1 MSKFSMDDFNF
12 SNDNLEKNDN
22 KDCLDNQNKENES
35 IDEDQAYAEAIKNAE
50 ENASV
55 VSRVEAEIESYNN
68 YEASKNKILEEE
80 NKPTSIY
87 DDFEE
92 LKKQQDYVNNYKNYN
107 NDEVS
112 SKNQYDDN
120 NYQNDNKY
128 QIDNY
133 QSDNNQN
140 DNKYQNDNNQDD
152 FTENQFNESNDEEDE
167 DFMRDDSKSYEF
179 LNSTPNK
186 KVKKVDRA
194 VRLDTN
200 NQDDAIFVSKPKN
213 YVNYDNNFQGYSSG
227 PRTNVLYHSNFSGDV
242 DSDPVV
248 LQSETSP
255 NYDPITGKSKEE
267 VNIVEKTIGEDYE
280 AKLKEKQQRQYDE
293 QKRLIANQAILRNP
307 FFFDNFEGNKYVTSI
322 EDFIVK
328 FKKDDYKFGDL
339 IRKGVL
345 PKRKVK
351 KAIKLNFKTWKES
364 IDQRLDNDLVNGTD
378 QLTKAQGENILV
390 VKVKRFKFILAFIA
404 LVLCGILLTDKI
416 PFLGT
421 RSPIELFIINLV
433 IPLTI
438 GSIILGTVLN
448 KTNKNHLKINKYSK
462 KQYSKRLSALRRE
475 FNKKFSTTS
484 NYYRNA
490 YSKGFK
496 KPPLP
501 IEKTAVGESK
511 FKDIEKVVDQANT
524 RIYKQE
530 KKQGGYKLVRFLVN
544 TICWLCFLFT
554 VGDAIY
560 GAVMSLLQSLRG

>member
-1 MSKFSMDDFNF
+1 MNKFSRDDFNPRDNNLD
-12 SNDNLEKNDN
+12 SVDNDIREDDHL
-22 KDCLDNQNKENES
+22 
-35 IDEDQAYAEAIKNAE
+35 DEDQAYFDAIKNAE

-68 YEASKNKILEEE
+68 YEAERRASLNADANSNAINE
-80 NKPTSIY
+80 KPTSIY

-92 LKKQQDYVNNYKNYN
+92 MKKQQDYVNSYKNN
-107 NDEVS
+107 ENVET
-112 SKNQYDDN
+112 KNYQDDN
-120 NYQNDNKY
+120 VREN
-128 QIDNY
+128 
-133 QSDNNQN
+133 SD
-140 DNKYQNDNNQDD
+140 
-152 FTENQFNESNDEEDE
+152 NQFNESDDEDE
-167 DFMRDDSKSYEF
+167 DFMRDDSNSYKY
-179 LNSTPNK
+179 LSSNPNT

-213 YVNYDNNFQGYSSG
+213 NVYYDNNFQGYSSG
-227 PRTNVLYHSNFSGDV
+227 ARPNVLYHSNFSGDV
-242 DSDPVV
+242 PSDPVV
-248 LQSETSP
+248 LQSESSP
-255 NYDPITGKSKEE
+255 NYDPITGKPKEQE
-267 VNIVEKTIGEDYE
+267 NIVEKTIGEDYE
-280 AKLKEKQQRQYDE
+280 AKLREKQQKQYDE

-390 VKVKRFKFILAFIA
+390 VKVKKFKFIMAFIA
-404 LVLCGILLTDKI
+404 LVLCGILLSEI
-416 PFLGT
+416 PLGQDRTFLGP

-438 GSIILGTVLN
+438 GATILGTVLN

-462 KQYSKRLSALRRE
+462 KQYSKRLSSLRRE
-475 FNKKFSTTS
+475 FNKKYSNTY

-501 IEKTAVGESK
+501 IEKTAIGESK
-511 FKDIEKVVDQANT
+511 FKEIEKVVDQANT

-544 TICWLCFLFT
+544 TITLLCFLFT
-554 VGDAIY
+554 VGDLIY
-560 GAVMSLLQSLRG
+560 GVVMSLLQTLRN